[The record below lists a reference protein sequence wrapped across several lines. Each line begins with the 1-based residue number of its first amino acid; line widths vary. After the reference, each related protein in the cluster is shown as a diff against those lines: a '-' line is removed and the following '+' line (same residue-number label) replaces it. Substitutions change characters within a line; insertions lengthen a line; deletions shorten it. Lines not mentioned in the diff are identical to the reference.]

1 MDDAAKDIMTNLLNG
16 VRYYTAKE
24 TGAVFIPLPR
34 EMWAPALP
42 DCGPCS
48 CNYCKRGDGT
58 AYWDTLVIPGQ
69 NDKSGTTFT
78 VHMPALHAGGETP
91 EFLKK

>member
-1 MDDAAKDIMTNLLNG
+1 MNNLLNG

-34 EMWAPALP
+34 ELWAPALMDADGNHSC
-42 DCGPCS
+42 DCPQ
-48 CNYCKRGDGT
+48 CKGAD
-58 AYWDTLVIPGQ
+58 AWWDTLVIPGH
-69 NDKSGTTFT
+69 NDRSGTTFT
-78 VHMPALHAGGETP
+78 VHMPQLQIGMVP